1 MLQKIEN
8 WFFKFRLPVLAAFVL
23 ITIVMAYFAV
33 QIRMDAGFAKQLPNS
48 HSFVKTYYEYQDD
61 LSGTNSIT
69 VALRTTEGDIFTKE
83 YLSNLFNL
91 NNTIRYLP
99 GVNQGSM
106 QSLWTP
112 NIRVMRVTEEGF
124 ESSEVIPGTVIPE
137 NLTPEIIEN
146 IKERILTGG
155 HVGSIVANDFT
166 SSLIKV
172 ELTEYNPKTGE
183 KLDYLKLG
191 QEIETIR
198 EQYEID
204 EYRVEITGFAKM
216 NSDIPNEAY
225 NVVIFFGLAFFL
237 TVLAVYWYSRSWTLT
252 FLPLICSLTSLIWQ
266 FGMLKILGFGL
277 DPLAILVPFLVF
289 AIGVSHGIQQVNQ
302 ITKEVIE
309 GETAEYA
316 ARASFSRLLVPGSMA
331 LVTDLVGFGTLIL
344 LPIGMIQELG
354 ITASI
359 GVAFKIV
366 TNLIMLPLAASYAR
380 YNESFATRAQSAIS
394 YRQNLM
400 GFFGKLARPRE
411 AVITLSVSAVL
422 FIGAVYLASER
433 YVGDLHA
440 GAPELRPEAR
450 FNQDINEIT
459 KRYNV
464 TTDVLVVITEASFTG
479 GVNPCRSTYVM
490 DAQNNLHWYLENIP
504 GVSKVISLS
513 SIAKRALSGY
523 AEGNLKWSYL
533 PRNEQALGFATS
545 VVDPSTGLINEQ
557 CSIMP
562 IYVFTEDHKAT
573 TLNTVIS
580 SIEEYN
586 EKFRELD
593 DTITFKTLIAK
604 PAEGTDVI
612 PAVDSLGGEETNIED
627 LLNINNPKIFTD
639 DEFTDF
645 GYENGFNTRNIMLG
659 PGLIN
664 YYRDIDSFDDN
675 VNYMVGDIK
684 QSEISFKEFFN
695 NNPEFESII
704 FESDEIKNRLASG
717 SVGIQYATNEVI
729 EKGELPMM
737 IIVYIVIFIL
747 VFVTYLDWRATIC
760 CTVPLTFATM
770 LGYAF
775 MDLAQIGLKV
785 STLPVMVL
793 AVGVGVDY
801 AFYIYNRTQTRLKEG
816 MNITEAFEHTFANT
830 GAAVVFTAITLAIG
844 VSTWSFSALKFQAD
858 MGSLLTFMFLI
869 NMVCAMTTLPALA
882 VVLDK
887 LFPRKITS
895 E

>member
-83 YLSNLFNL
+83 YLSNLFRL

-198 EQYEID
+198 EQYEIG

-216 NSDIPNEAY
+216 ISDIANEAY

-433 YVGDLHA
+433 HVGDLHA

-573 TLNTVIS
+573 TLNTVIH

>member
-1 MLQKIEN
+1 
-8 WFFKFRLPVLAAFVL
+8 
-23 ITIVMAYFAV
+23 
-33 QIRMDAGFAKQLPNS
+33 
-48 HSFVKTYYEYQDD
+48 
-61 LSGTNSIT
+61 
-69 VALRTTEGDIFTKE
+69 
-83 YLSNLFNL
+83 
-91 NNTIRYLP
+91 
-99 GVNQGSM
+99 
-106 QSLWTP
+106 
-112 NIRVMRVTEEGF
+112 
-124 ESSEVIPGTVIPE
+124 
-137 NLTPEIIEN
+137 
-146 IKERILTGG
+146 
-155 HVGSIVANDFT
+155 
-166 SSLIKV
+166 
-172 ELTEYNPKTGE
+172 
-183 KLDYLKLG
+183 
-191 QEIETIR
+191 
-198 EQYEID
+198 
-204 EYRVEITGFAKM
+204 
-216 NSDIPNEAY
+216 
-225 NVVIFFGLAFFL
+225 
-237 TVLAVYWYSRSWTLT
+237 
-252 FLPLICSLTSLIWQ
+252 
-266 FGMLKILGFGL
+266 
-277 DPLAILVPFLVF
+277 
-289 AIGVSHGIQQVNQ
+289 
-302 ITKEVIE
+302 
-309 GETAEYA
+309 
-316 ARASFSRLLVPGSMA
+316 MA

-380 YNESFATRAQSAIS
+380 YNESFAARAQSAIS

-433 YVGDLHA
+433 HVGDLHA

-604 PAEGTDVI
+604 PSDGTDVI

-627 LLNINNPKIFTD
+627 LLNIDNPKIFTD

-675 VNYMVGDIK
+675 VNYMVKDIK

-760 CTVPLTFATM
+760 CTVPLTFATV